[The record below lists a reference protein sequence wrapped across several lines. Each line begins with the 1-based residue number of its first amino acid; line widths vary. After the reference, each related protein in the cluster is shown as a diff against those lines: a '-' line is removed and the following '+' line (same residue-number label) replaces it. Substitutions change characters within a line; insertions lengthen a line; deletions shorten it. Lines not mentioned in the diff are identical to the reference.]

1 MRLPWRS
8 SHGRASPM
16 ALNRPRPRRPARR
29 RGATFVSDG
38 TRQARRRG
46 RPAASSA
53 APHNCRLPK
62 RAHTIATTRRWMSS
76 AAARSGWSAGR
87 TVGNSDKSEC
97 AGRCPRLRAV
107 GERSRGGKARWAGA
121 GAPRRGGD
129 EAESGDQALG
139 VAGADR
145 LAASVEEE
153 TSHWDSARPRANSF
167 HFDGA
172 TAVGTRPRRRRP
184 WVASTRAGRQRL
196 YRAPSRRRRRP
207 LRPRGRSLAR
217 GAGLAVDLRDG
228 RCSLRSSTGLRRG
241 YRAKSAISLAFS
253 HATSSLHLPGESC
266 ARRGALEPM
275 RLTAARVLLAGI
287 AAAATQ
293 NGRDPP
299 GGPAPG
305 RRRAGRRG
313 SGGGEA
319 GPHDGRAPRGDR
331 GPDGKLAFVG
341 RCVFVCLVEA

>member
-8 SHGRASPM
+8 SRGRASPM

-184 WVASTRAGRQRL
+184 LGRVDPRRTPAAVSGPEPAAQASTTPPRPFLGERGGACRRPARRAMFPTVLHRSPSRVPRQVRDQLGVLPRDFLAAPTRRVLRTPGRSRTDAVDGGARVAGRHR
-196 YRAPSRRRRRP
+196 RGGNPEWAGSTWWSSPGAPARWPSWIRRR
-207 LRPRGRSLAR
+207 
-217 GAGLAVDLRDG
+217 
-228 RCSLRSSTGLRRG
+228 
-241 YRAKSAISLAFS
+241 
-253 HATSSLHLPGESC
+253 
-266 ARRGALEPM
+266 
-275 RLTAARVLLAGI
+275 
-287 AAAATQ
+287 
-293 NGRDPP
+293 
-299 GGPAPG
+299 GGWPA
-305 RRRAGRRG
+305 RRAGPTR
-313 SGGGEA
+313 
-319 GPHDGRAPRGDR
+319 
-331 GPDGKLAFVG
+331 
-341 RCVFVCLVEA
+341 

>member
-1 MRLPWRS
+1 
-8 SHGRASPM
+8 M

-53 APHNCRLPK
+53 APHTAGCPSGRTRSRRLGGGCRAPPPDPDGRRAGPSGTPTSPSARAVAPGSGRSVNGRAVEKPVGLVQARRVEAATRRRAATKLSASPARTASLQVSK
-62 RAHTIATTRRWMSS
+62 RKPATGTRRAHAPTRFTSMEPR
-76 AAARSGWSAGR
+76 RSGHA
-87 TVGNSDKSEC
+87 
-97 AGRCPRLRAV
+97 L
-107 GERSRGGKARWAGA
+107 GA
-121 GAPRRGGD
+121 GAPGSRRPAPD
-129 EAESGDQALG
+129 ASGCIG
-139 VAGADR
+139 
-145 LAASVEEE
+145 
-153 TSHWDSARPRANSF
+153 PRA
-167 HFDGA
+167 G
-172 TAVGTRPRRRRP
+172 
-184 WVASTRAGRQRL
+184 
-196 YRAPSRRRRRP
+196 
-207 LRPRGRSLAR
+207 
-217 GAGLAVDLRDG
+217 GAGVHYAPAAVPWREG
-228 RCSLRSSTGLRRG
+228 RGLPSTCATG
-241 YRAKSAISLAFS
+241 
-253 HATSSLHLPGESC
+253 ATSSLHLPGESC